1 MDGVAFG
8 TSGWRAVIAEGFT
21 VEAVRVVASA
31 IGERMASRA
40 RRSCVV
46 AHDGRFMGPRF
57 AEEVSRALAG
67 RGVPVLRCRGITATP
82 VAARLVRDAGACGAI
97 VITASHNPPC
107 YSGLKWVTADGASP
121 GAELTLA
128 VEGRVA
134 SLAPA
139 DVPLADPRPRLIDP
153 RPGYLSA
160 LRKRIDGAAFG
171 RGRRRLRLVY
181 DPLHGAGSGVLD
193 RFLGRLGVEVETLH
207 GDPDPAFGGAA
218 PDPSEERLAG
228 LGARLRSRKGVQL
241 GLATDGDADRYGVM
255 DPDGTFLE
263 PNDVFSLLL
272 DYLARTRNLG
282 GAVACSV
289 ATTRMVQRVA
299 DDHGLEVRVCEIGF
313 KHMAPLLL
321 RGEADLAG
329 EESAGFALADHLPD
343 KDGMLAGALFAEMVA
358 RESARPCELLARLH
372 RKYGPLFTRRIA
384 ITSTPPL
391 LERLAAMQAEPPLRL
406 AGRRV
411 RDAARDD
418 GLHISFGEDE
428 WVHFRPSGTEP
439 VIRVYAEA
447 RTRQR
452 LDRILGGARSTLLAG
467 RVRRR
472 TKPRLSR

>member
-1 MDGVAFG
+1 MEGVAFG

-31 IGERMASRA
+31 VGERMASRA
-40 RRSCVV
+40 RRPCVV

-57 AEEVSRALAG
+57 AEEASRALAG
-67 RGVPVLRCRGITATP
+67 RRVAVLRCRGITATP
-82 VAARLVRDAGACGAI
+82 VAARLVRDTGACGAL

-107 YSGLKWVTADGASP
+107 YSGLKWVTAEGASP
-121 GAELTLA
+121 EAALTRA
-128 VEGRVA
+128 VEERVA

-139 DVPLADPRPRLIDP
+139 DVPLAEPRSRLIDP
-153 RPGYLSA
+153 TPGYLSS
-160 LRKRIDGAAFG
+160 LRKRIDRAAFG
-171 RGRRRLRLVY
+171 RGRRRLRVVY

-193 RFLGRLGVEVETLH
+193 QFLGRLGVEVETLH
-207 GDPDPAFGGAA
+207 ADPDPTFGGAA
-218 PDPSEERLAG
+218 PDPSAERLAG
-228 LGARLRSRKGVQL
+228 LGGRLRLRKGAKL

-272 DYLARTRNLG
+272 DYLARTRKLR

-289 ATTRMVQRVA
+289 ATTRMVRRVA
-299 DDHGLEVRVCEIGF
+299 DDHGLAVRVCKIGF

-321 RGEADLAG
+321 RGEAGVAG

-358 RESARPCELLARLH
+358 REGVRPRELLARLH

-384 ITSTPPL
+384 VAAAPPL
-391 LERLAAMQAEPPLRL
+391 LDRLAAMHAEPPLRL

-411 RDAARDD
+411 RETALHD
-418 GLHISFGEDE
+418 GLHLSFDEEE

-447 RTRQR
+447 RCRQS
-452 LDRILGGARSTLLAG
+452 LDRILRGARSALRPQ

-472 TKPRLSR
+472 TKPCLSR